1 MKIADALTKATEK
14 LQTAGIAEPR
24 REASSLLAFVL
35 ERDSAFLI
43 AHSDDQLAANQKM
56 IFDACVKR
64 RAEREPLQYITG
76 RCEFWRLEFEV
87 TPDVLIP
94 RPETEILV
102 EDAICELN
110 KLWSPKFCEIGVGSG
125 CISIAILSNVPN
137 AAAIGIDISNDALRV
152 AAENA
157 KKHFVDAR
165 LTLREG
171 NGFVGLSEQFDL
183 IVSNP
188 PYIPDDEISRLQPE
202 VRDFEPRTA
211 LAGGDD
217 GLNMVRRLVADS
229 CQYLRR
235 GGVLLIEI
243 GHDQAISVA
252 ELFDK
257 EIWQDVEFLRDL
269 QNISRVVRAR
279 LK

>member
-165 LTLREG
+165 LTLRES

-235 GGVLLIEI
+235 GGVLLTEI